1 MNSDKQTQLYLQII
15 SEKDPRKLS
24 ALASQLD
31 DQGPTRS
38 MKRAFPL
45 HKVVERIRG
54 NCDARKA
61 S

>member
-1 MNSDKQTQLYLQII
+1 MNPDKETQLYLQII
-15 SEKDPRKLS
+15 SERDPRKLS
-24 ALASQLD
+24 SLANQLD

-45 HKVVERIRG
+45 KKIVERIRG
-54 NCDARKA
+54 NSDERKV